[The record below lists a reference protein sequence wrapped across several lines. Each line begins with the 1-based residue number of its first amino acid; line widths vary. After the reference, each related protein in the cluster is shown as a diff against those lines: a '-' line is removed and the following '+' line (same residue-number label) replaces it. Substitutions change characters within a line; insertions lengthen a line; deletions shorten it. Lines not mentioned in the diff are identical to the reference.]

1 MKLRE
6 VVNLIAH
13 EIMPRKCIENAV
25 LDEFVMKCKKC
36 GEPIAICCID
46 IVVPLSRFKRFK
58 SEIIKRRD
66 EINEK
71 QGYDEIVYK

>member
-6 VVNLIAH
+6 AADLIAH

-25 LDEFVMKCKKC
+25 LDGYVMKCKKC
-36 GEPIAICCID
+36 GEPIAICYGD
-46 IVVPLSRFKRFK
+46 IVMSLSRFKRFK

-66 EINEK
+66 EINGK
-71 QGYDEIVYK
+71 QGYDEVVYK